1 MKNYQIIKME
11 NNQYRFLVI
20 ATSYVS
26 PISTLDDVQSDI
38 GNITGDVL
46 FDLTLINGTNSNRY
60 IQGKIERGI
69 FQRKSFKT
77 VRLIDPEAKSIT
89 VDFFRRNASVVD
101 KGTITP
107 ALKHYLVYGDKVYD
121 HKLKK

>member
-1 MKNYQIIKME
+1 MKNVGEYSILE
-11 NNQYRFLVI
+11 YSLG
-20 ATSYVS
+20 S